1 MYARLSINRRTRG
14 NEMRRITRALSI
26 TALALTAGA
35 WAAQAAPPNGYS
47 FSVVATLGTL
57 APGGDYHEGDFEPEH
72 INGRGDVALAS
83 DLAVTQ
89 TDAVFGE
96 ALYGRYGGTT
106 RLIARAGDLIP
117 VADHNLKYA
126 TYSSPPAGGGI
137 LTPAGMNE
145 RGEIAYGFGIDGS
158 RYAGVFRYDPVSETV
173 SSVILPGDA
182 APDETTFQG
191 SDFHTDLNNA
201 GTIATVGVI
210 KTTDGHC
217 NDTSICPGL
226 GRGVYTFDRFN
237 NVAVIAAPG
246 DPAPNSGNFDD
257 AWNPNLNNGGDVIFG
272 GHVKGEKCIP
282 TGALGCTESLYL
294 YTAKTRKLSSVAH
307 QGQPAPGGGTFLIA
321 ANGRLN
327 ASGGASFFGT
337 LKCNNDACSDV
348 VNGLFLRKSD
358 GTLLAVARPGDNLPG
373 GTMKSATNTIG
384 SHAIDSQGNVA
395 FAAVLDNGATGV
407 YLWSDGV
414 IASVVATGTVI
425 PNLGTVA
432 HVDNEYSVGL
442 AGPGVHM
449 NEHGQILTQVILDNG
464 ANYVVVATPD

>member
-1 MYARLSINRRTRG
+1 
-14 NEMRRITRALSI
+14 MRRMTRTLSL
-26 TALALTAGA
+26 TALTLTAGV
-35 WAAQAAPPNGYS
+35 WAAEAAPPNGYS

-72 INGRGDVALAS
+72 INGRSDLTFAS
-83 DLAVTQ
+83 DIAQ
-89 TDAVFGE
+89 TPTDTVFGE
-96 ALYGRYGGTT
+96 ALYGRYSGTT
-106 RLIARAGDLIP
+106 RLIARAGDPI
-117 VADHNLKYA
+117 DETGQ
-126 TYSSPPAGGGI
+126 TYGSYCPNNAPPTCVGLGI
-137 LTPAGMNE
+137 QTPTGMNE
-145 RGEIAYGFGIDGS
+145 RGELAFSFGIEGF
-158 RYAGVFRYDPVSETV
+158 RYSGVFRYDPVSDAV
-173 SSVILPGDA
+173 SPVLRPGDT
-182 APDETTFQG
+182 APGKTTFQG

-226 GRGVYTFDRFN
+226 GRGVYTFDRLN

-294 YTAKTRKLSSVAH
+294 YTARTRKLSSVAH

-321 ANGRLN
+321 GNGRLN
-327 ASGGASFFGT
+327 ARDDASFYGT

-348 VNGLFLRKSD
+348 VTNGLFLRKSD
-358 GTLLAVARPGDNLPG
+358 GTLLAVARPDDNLPG

-384 SHAIDSQGNVA
+384 SHAINSQ
-395 FAAVLDNGATGV
+395 
-407 YLWSDGV
+407 
-414 IASVVATGTVI
+414 
-425 PNLGTVA
+425 
-432 HVDNEYSVGL
+432 
-442 AGPGVHM
+442 
-449 NEHGQILTQVILDNG
+449 
-464 ANYVVVATPD
+464 